1 MTETKRLSKQRAA
14 FERGKDVGGKIGAGA
29 ATGVG
34 VAFGAASEFK
44 RGLDDR
50 FGAGKVCAVLVGLAI
65 AITLVVTP
73 TPATGDSEKTVQAA
87 KEHATTESTARGV
100 APVGAAE
107 ASMAVAVHAE
117 SSESSPP
124 NQKDISQL
132 ADVPYGEII
141 LREAIRVDIP
151 WQIIAAVIQQESA
164 FNPKAVSRDG
174 YFSRGLGQF
183 LRGTWT
189 EVTKGKGWTWDD
201 AFIPDKNI
209 WATAQYLDYVRKKVA
224 KPGMTEAD
232 VVFAMICA
240 YNWGP
245 NNVLKYGVDRAPA
258 HTRKYAYLVC
268 KQAGYVK

>member
-1 MTETKRLSKQRAA
+1 MAETKRLSKQRAA
-14 FERGKDVGGKIGAGA
+14 FECGKNVGGKIGAGA

-34 VAFGAASEFK
+34 VAFGAASELK

-65 AITLVVTP
+65 AITLIITP
-73 TPATGDSEKTVQAA
+73 TPTMGNSEETVQTAEGHTA
-87 KEHATTESTARGV
+87 TESTARGV

-107 ASMAVAVHAE
+107 ASMAVVVHAE
-117 SSESSPP
+117 SSESSPL

-141 LREAIRVDIP
+141 LREAVRVDIP
-151 WQIIAAVIQQESA
+151 WQIIAAVIRQESA

-174 YFSRGLGQF
+174 HFSRGLGQF
-183 LRGTWT
+183 LRGTWA
-189 EVTKGKGWTWDD
+189 EVTKEKGWTWDD
-201 AFIPDKNI
+201 AFVPDKNI
-209 WATAQYLDYVRKKVA
+209 WATAEYLNYVRKKVA

-232 VVFAMICA
+232 VVYAMVVA

-245 NNVLKYGVDRAPA
+245 GNVLKYGRDAAPA
-258 HTRKYAYLVC
+258 ATRRYAYNVCKYA
-268 KQAGYVK
+268 GYIK